1 MSKVKSIGIQFA
13 NGTVRMYLNEPAV
26 ELEIGKPDDTC
37 PYRVKINGETI
48 ECRSIAK
55 LIIDGLAVS
64 YPDPYI
70 KIPSVR
76 IPEELNAWRSKLG
89 LSAFSDIWRAV
100 SDNANDM
107 IDVFSKAELKSDEE
121 IEKAKKLIEMQV
133 AKETYEKRKELEEKE
148 RKEREEQE
156 RREQEFR
163 EKQIA
168 NPQTFI
174 APPNCINSP
183 SQLGTV
189 KISDIVGADYDQ
201 GIGLSGRTR
210 IISFS
215 RDEIEV
221 LKQMAKNSLPL

>member
-48 ECRSIAK
+48 ECKSIAK
-55 LIIDGLAVS
+55 LIIDGWAVS

-70 KIPSVR
+70 KIPSVT
-76 IPEELNAWRSKLG
+76 IKEELTAWRSKLG
-89 LSAFSDIWRAV
+89 LSAFSDIWRVV

-107 IDVFSKAELKSDEE
+107 IDIFAKAELKSDDE
-121 IEKAKKLIEMQV
+121 IEKAKRVIEMQV
-133 AKETYEKRKELEEKE
+133 AKETYEKRKEFEEKQ
-148 RKEREEQE
+148 RKEREEKE
-156 RREQEFR
+156 RNL
-163 EKQIA
+163 A

-174 APPNCINSP
+174 SPPNYINSP

-189 KISDIVGADYDQ
+189 KISDIVGADYDKC
-201 GIGLSGRTR
+201 IGLSDRTE